1 MTVKPE
7 GLEFFGVVLRSAAI
21 RTNSRTAA
29 GAVETNRMEA
39 TTVTSAFLVLREKQ
53 SLSLRTRKIINAAFR
68 TELVPKSS
76 KHLPATPQ
84 PSGTKTQSQRDCV
97 LQPRLARNE

>member
-1 MTVKPE
+1 MIVKPE

-53 SLSLRTRKIINAAFR
+53 SLSLRTRKIINAPFK
-68 TELVPKSS
+68 TEIVPKVKQTPLS
-76 KHLPATPQ
+76 KNLT
-84 PSGTKTQSQRDCV
+84 
-97 LQPRLARNE
+97 LQHSTLNPKGIASYPG

>member
-1 MTVKPE
+1 MIVKPE

-29 GAVETNRMEA
+29 GAVETNSMEA

-53 SLSLRTRKIINAAFR
+53 SLSLRRRKIINAAFK
-68 TELVPKSS
+68 TEIVPKV
-76 KHLPATPQ
+76 KQTPH
-84 PSGTKTQSQRDCV
+84 PSAFNTQSQRDCELPWV
-97 LQPRLARNE
+97 NVHRDPQP